1 MKKKLLSLV
10 LAGAMVASTSVSAFA
25 DTKDVTVG
33 SNGATHP
40 VEIEGNIANKQNAT
54 LPGTITVTV
63 PTRVSFT
70 VNNNGEIEGGVINIE
85 NKSKESVEVIAKQ
98 FTDSNPE
105 SGIIVKKEFDSSAQN
120 TPDKRFVSLTLEG
133 RNSIGLTS
141 DRSNATGLFELNND
155 KSNIAADDVDTKAS
169 LGVIFPEDD
178 LSLKL
183 RGTAKGNDEGT
194 YEAPVKA
201 VSNNFTLTLKIQKA
215 DKTK

>member
-25 DTKDVTVG
+25 DTKDITVD

-70 VNNNGEIEGGVINIE
+70 VNNTGGIEGGVINIK
-85 NKSKESVEVIAKQ
+85 NKSKENVEVIAKQ
-98 FTDSNPE
+98 FKDSKPE
-105 SGIIVKKEFDSSAQN
+105 AGIIVKKDFTGVQN
-120 TPDKRFVSLTLEG
+120 AEDKRFISLTLEG
-133 RNSIGLTS
+133 QSSVGLISGT
-141 DRSNATGLFELNND
+141 ATGLFELNDN
-155 KSNIAADDVDTKAS
+155 KSDIAAENVDTKAS
-169 LGVIFPEDD
+169 LGVISPEGD
-178 LSLKL
+178 LSLNL
-183 RGTAKGNDEGT
+183 RGTAKIDDTEGV
-194 YEAPVKA
+194 YKAPEKA

-215 DKTK
+215 KSS

>member
-70 VNNNGEIEGGVINIE
+70 VNNSGEIEGGVINIE

-105 SGIIVKKEFDSSAQN
+105 SGIIVRKNFASDTN
-120 TPDKRFVSLTLEG
+120 TTDKRFVSLTLEG

-141 DRSNATGLFELNND
+141 DRSNATGLFELNDD
-155 KSNIAADDVDTKAS
+155 KSDIAADAVDTKAS
-169 LGVIFPEDD
+169 LGVILPEDG

-183 RGTAKGNDEGT
+183 KGTAKGDDQGV
-194 YEAPVKA
+194 YKAPEKA

>member
-25 DTKDVTVG
+25 DTKDITVD

-70 VNNNGEIEGGVINIE
+70 VNNAGEIEGGVINIK
-85 NKSKESVEVIAKQ
+85 NKSKENVEVIAKQ
-98 FTDSNPE
+98 FKDSKPE
-105 SGIIVKKEFDSSAQN
+105 AGIIVKKEFSSEQN
-120 TPDKRFVSLTLEG
+120 TPDKRFISLTLEG
-133 RNSIGLTS
+133 QSSVGLISGT
-141 DRSNATGLFELNND
+141 ATGLFELNDN
-155 KSNIAADDVDTKAS
+155 KSDIAAENVDTKAS
-169 LGVIFPEDD
+169 LGVISPEGD
-178 LSLKL
+178 LSLNL
-183 RGTAKGNDEGT
+183 RGTAKIDDTEGV
-194 YEAPVKA
+194 YKAPEKA

-215 DKTK
+215 KSK

>member
-40 VEIEGNIANKQNAT
+40 VEIEGNIADEQNAT

-105 SGIIVKKEFDSSAQN
+105 SGIIVKKDFGSSDQN

-133 RNSIGLTS
+133 RKSVGLTS

-155 KSNIAADDVDTKAS
+155 KSNIAEDDVDTKAS
-169 LGVIFPEDD
+169 LGVIFPEDN

-183 RGTAKGNDEGT
+183 KGAAKGDEQGV
-194 YEAPVKA
+194 YKAPEKA

-215 DKTK
+215 KSS

>member
-25 DTKDVTVG
+25 DTKELTVG

-40 VEIEGNIANKQNAT
+40 VEIEGNIANKQNET

-70 VNNNGEIEGGVINIE
+70 VNNAGEIEGGVINIE

-105 SGIIVKKEFDSSAQN
+105 SGIIVRKDFASDTN
-120 TPDKRFVSLTLEG
+120 TTDKRFVSLTLEG
-133 RNSIGLTS
+133 RNTIGLTS
-141 DRSNATGLFELNND
+141 DRTATGLFELNGS
-155 KSNIAADDVDTKAS
+155 KSDIEADAVDTKAS
-169 LGVIFPEDD
+169 LGVILPEDD

-183 RGTAKGNDEGT
+183 KGTAKCDDQGV
-194 YEAPVKA
+194 YKAPDKA

>member
-1 MKKKLLSLV
+1 MKKKLLSLF

-25 DTKDVTVG
+25 DTQDVTVG

-40 VEIEGNIANKQNAT
+40 VEIEGNIADTHNAT

-63 PTRVSFT
+63 PTRVNFT
-70 VNNNGEIEGGVINIE
+70 VNSTGQIEGGVINIK

-98 FTDSNPE
+98 FTDTNPE
-105 SGIIVKKEFDSSAQN
+105 SGIIVKKDFSGEQN

-133 RNSIGLTS
+133 QTSVGLTS
-141 DRSNATGLFELNND
+141 DRTATGLFEL
-155 KSNIAADDVDTKAS
+155 KSGNQDIGAAEVDTKAS
-169 LGVIFPEDD
+169 LGVILPEKD

-183 RGTAKGNDEGT
+183 KGTAKGNDRGE
-194 YEAPVKA
+194 YEAPGKA

-215 DKTK
+215 KSN

>member
-40 VEIEGNIANKQNAT
+40 VEIEGNIADQSNAT

-63 PTRVSFT
+63 PTRVNFT
-70 VNNNGEIEGGVINIE
+70 VNSTGQIEGGVINIK
-85 NKSKESVEVIAKQ
+85 NKSKENVEVIAKQ
-98 FTDSNPE
+98 FKDSNPE
-105 SGIIVKKEFDSSAQN
+105 SGIIVKKDFNGVQN
-120 TPDKRFVSLTLEG
+120 TTDKRFISLTLEG

-141 DRSNATGLFELNND
+141 DKNNATGLFELND
-155 KSNIAADDVDTKAS
+155 AKSDIAADDVDTKAS
-169 LGVIFPEDD
+169 LGVIFPESD
-178 LSLKL
+178 LSLNL
-183 RGTAKGNDEGT
+183 RGTAKGNNEGN
-194 YEAPVKA
+194 YEAPGKA

-215 DKTK
+215 S